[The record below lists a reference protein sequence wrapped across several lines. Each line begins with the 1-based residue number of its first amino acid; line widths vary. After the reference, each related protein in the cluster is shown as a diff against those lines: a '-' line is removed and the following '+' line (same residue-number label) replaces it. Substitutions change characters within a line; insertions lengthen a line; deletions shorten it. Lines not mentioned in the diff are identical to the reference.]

1 MPNSTQTPTPN
12 ATPTR
17 ADAPIWSRATTLLAK
32 EAFDVRS
39 RDDFVS
45 ALEAF
50 AELAPGERAFHH
62 AHLVFRQVQAM
73 EDIHRVLVRIDQKL
87 GALDDNAL
95 AGLKQLP
102 AIRKALVSIAH
113 GQEDLLEVIENGAGT
128 KVGGDDDESDDD
140 DEDDNAPE
148 GDDSDGVEDDEAS
161 ELEDAVD
168 AELVEEEDHGHG
180 DGDAIVPEV
189 LPAGARR
196 APSLTAEDV
205 LARRGDGG
213 AS

>member
-1 MPNSTQTPTPN
+1 MPTPTQTQTATPN
-12 ATPTR
+12 R

-87 GALDDNAL
+87 GVLDDNAL

-128 KVGGDDDESDDD
+128 KVGGDDEADDDD
-140 DEDDNAPE
+140 DEHAPD
-148 GDDSDGVEDDEAS
+148 GDDTDGEDDDEAS

-168 AELVEEEDHGHG
+168 AEIVEEEDHGNG

-196 APSLTAEDV
+196 APSLTAEEI
-205 LARRGDGG
+205 LARRGEGG